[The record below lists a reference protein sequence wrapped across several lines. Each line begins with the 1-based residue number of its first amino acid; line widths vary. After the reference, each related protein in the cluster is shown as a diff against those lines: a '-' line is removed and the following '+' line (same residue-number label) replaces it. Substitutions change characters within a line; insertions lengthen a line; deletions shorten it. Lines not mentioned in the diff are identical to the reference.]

1 MGLLRR
7 RKDEP
12 HDETLVLDSTGELP
26 ALPSTPMA
34 DAVARR
40 RVCVV
45 GEVTRMR
52 TVPADGLPSLAITV
66 SDGTASVVAVWN
78 GRRAIGG
85 IALGQRI
92 ALDGV
97 AVQRGNLLEF
107 TNPVYQLLPASRAH

>member
-1 MGLLRR
+1 MALLRR
-7 RKDEP
+7 RKEER
-12 HDETLVLDSTGELP
+12 HDDDIVLDPTGELP
-26 ALPSTPMA
+26 ALTSTPMA

-40 RVCVV
+40 RVCVI
-45 GEVTRMR
+45 GNVTRMR
-52 TVPADGLPSLAITV
+52 TVPADGLPSLSVTL
-66 SDGTASVVAVWN
+66 SDGTGSVVAVWS

-107 TNPVYQLLPASRAH
+107 TNPVYQLLPPNHSH